1 MECIRQI
8 GDCTGRFAAC
18 EKIYYK
24 RGYRDTEFKIILAKH
39 NDFLCYDVCVKK
51 CKFRY
56 QMVEWTMENHEY
68 KGIRNEIEL
77 VIKEFGLDRSRV
89 SEVSKIAY
97 ASILRNVEKKF
108 VLHGR
113 QLHWS
118 NMGGG
123 FQPQLLGVT
132 RDISDDTLW
141 FKNLKNI
148 VPDPQEKVYALFEDT
163 KNYQPKYW
171 VYEMF
176 LEELIIIL
184 SEVWGL
190 DDFYIVSKK
199 YEWLITECHEDMVSF
214 VGNGLK
220 VCL

>member
-1 MECIRQI
+1 
-8 GDCTGRFAAC
+8 
-18 EKIYYK
+18 
-24 RGYRDTEFKIILAKH
+24 
-39 NDFLCYDVCVKK
+39 
-51 CKFRY
+51 
-56 QMVEWTMENHEY
+56 MENHEY

-118 NMGGG
+118 NMGRG
-123 FQPQLLGVT
+123 FQPQLLCVT

-148 VPDPQEKVYALFEDT
+148 VLNIKQTLNLSPLSTTANK
-163 KNYQPKYW
+163 PKGQ
-171 VYEMF
+171 VA
-176 LEELIIIL
+176 
-184 SEVWGL
+184 
-190 DDFYIVSKK
+190 
-199 YEWLITECHEDMVSF
+199 
-214 VGNGLK
+214 NP
-220 VCL
+220 

>member
-1 MECIRQI
+1 
-8 GDCTGRFAAC
+8 
-18 EKIYYK
+18 
-24 RGYRDTEFKIILAKH
+24 
-39 NDFLCYDVCVKK
+39 
-51 CKFRY
+51 
-56 QMVEWTMENHEY
+56 MENHEY

-118 NMGGG
+118 NMGRG
-123 FQPQLLGVT
+123 FQPQLLCVT

-163 KNYQPKYW
+163 KNYQSKYW

-199 YEWLITECHEDMVSF
+199 YEWLITECHEDVVSF